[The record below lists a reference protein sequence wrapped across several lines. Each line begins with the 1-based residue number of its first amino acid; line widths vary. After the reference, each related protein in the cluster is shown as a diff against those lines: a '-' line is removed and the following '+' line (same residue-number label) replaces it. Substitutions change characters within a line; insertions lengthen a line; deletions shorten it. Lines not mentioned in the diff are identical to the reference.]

1 MEFLPLYIDVT
12 KQPVLVVGAGEIG
25 LRKTRL
31 LLEAGAQVTVIGET
45 VDSGFASLPQE
56 GLTVIERS
64 FGVADI
70 QRARLVIAATDD
82 EALND
87 VIFKACEAAGILVNA
102 VDDPAHSRFIFP
114 AIIDR
119 SPIIISISSGGH
131 APVLARQLR
140 EKLEAWIPASVAL
153 AGQFAKEMRQRVK
166 DVLPFDQRRRFW
178 EMFFTGPLPD
188 VLAAGKRSDA
198 DSLFSTLLEGGT
210 DANGEVYIVGAGPGD
225 PELLTIKALQ
235 YMHKADVIVHDGL
248 VSNEILA
255 LARRDAERISVAKSA
270 GKHTLPQDEI
280 NALLVTLA
288 QEGKRVCRLKGG
300 DPFIYGRG
308 GEECEAL
315 IANGIRFF
323 VVPGITAAAGCSA
336 YAGIPLTHRDFAQT
350 IQLVT
355 GHTRKDGREP
365 DWQSLAASQQTVVV
379 YMGLGTS
386 PLYRERL
393 IAHGRSPTT
402 PVAVIEDGTRPTQR
416 VVSGTLNDLPELI
429 SRNGIASPALVVI
442 GEVAALAR
450 HLQWFGDGATAN
462 NDASTSLVAPLG
474 SLSAE

>member
-1 MEFLPLYIDVT
+1 MEFLPLYIDVNQ
-12 KQPVLVVGAGEIG
+12 QPVLVVGAGEIG

-31 LLEAGAQVTVIGET
+31 LLEAGAHVTVIGEA
-45 VDSGFASLPQE
+45 VDSGFATLPQA
-56 GLTVIERS
+56 GLTVTERS
-64 FGVADI
+64 FDVADI
-70 QRARLVIAATDD
+70 QGARLVIAATDD

-166 DVLPFDQRRRFW
+166 DALPFDQRRRFW

-198 DSLFSTLLEGGT
+198 DTLFSTLLEGGT
-210 DANGEVYIVGAGPGD
+210 DASGEVYIVGAVPGD

-288 QEGKRVCRLKGG
+288 KEGKRVCRLKGG

-315 IANGIRFF
+315 TASGIRFF

-402 PVAVIEDGTRPTQR
+402 PVAVIEDGTRPSQR
-416 VVSGTLNDLPELI
+416 VVTGILDELPNLI
-429 SRNGIASPALVVI
+429 ERNAIACPALVVI

-450 HLQWFGDGATAN
+450 HLQWFRDGATAS
-462 NDASTSLVAPLG
+462 NDTSTSVVAP
-474 SLSAE
+474 

>member
-1 MEFLPLYIDVT
+1 MEFLPLYIDVNQ
-12 KQPVLVVGAGEIG
+12 QPVLVVGAGEIG

-31 LLEAGAQVTVIGET
+31 LLEAGARVTVIGEA
-45 VDSGFASLPQE
+45 VDSGFATLPQA
-56 GLTVIERS
+56 GLTITERS
-64 FGVADI
+64 FDLADI
-70 QRARLVIAATDD
+70 LGARLVIAATDD

-140 EKLEAWIPASVAL
+140 EKLEAWIPASVTL
-153 AGQFAKEMRQRVK
+153 AGQFAKEVRQRVK
-166 DVLPFDQRRRFW
+166 DALPFDQRRRFW
-178 EMFFTGPLPD
+178 EMFFTGPIPD
-188 VLAAGKRSDA
+188 VLASGKRSDA

-210 DANGEVYIVGAGPGD
+210 DASGEVYIVGAGPGD
-225 PELLTIKALQ
+225 PELLTLKALQ

-288 QEGKRVCRLKGG
+288 KEGKRVCRLKGG

-315 IANGIRFF
+315 TANGIRFF

-336 YAGIPLTHRDFAQT
+336 YAGIPLTHRNFAQT

-393 IAHGRSPTT
+393 IAHGRCPTT

-450 HLQWFGDGATAN
+450 HLQWFGDGATAS
-462 NDASTSLVAPLG
+462 DDTSTSVVAPLG

>member
-1 MEFLPLYIDVT
+1 MEFLPLYIDIT
-12 KQPVLVVGAGEIG
+12 NQPVLVVGAGEIG

-31 LLEAGAQVTVIGET
+31 LLEAGAAVTVIGEE
-45 VDSGFASLPQE
+45 VDPGFPTLPQA
-56 GLTVIERS
+56 GLTVIVRA
-64 FGVADI
+64 FAVADI
-70 QRARLVIAATDD
+70 QGARLVIAATDD

-87 VIFKACEAAGILVNA
+87 VIFKACEAVGILVNA

-166 DVLPFDQRRRFW
+166 NALPFDQRRRFW
-178 EMFFTGPLPD
+178 EMFFTGAIPG

-198 DSLFSTLLEGGT
+198 DTLFSTLLEGGT
-210 DANGEVYIVGAGPGD
+210 DASGEVYIVGAGTGD

-235 YMHKADVIVHDGL
+235 CMHKADVIVHDGL

-280 NALLVTLA
+280 NTLLVKLA
-288 QEGKRVCRLKGG
+288 KEGKRVCRLKGG

-315 IANGIRFF
+315 VANGIRFQ

-365 DWQSLAASQQTVVV
+365 DWNSLAASQQTVVV

-386 PLYRERL
+386 TLYRDRL
-393 IAHGRSPTT
+393 IAHGRSETT
-402 PVAVIEDGTRPTQR
+402 PVAIIEDGTRPSQR
-416 VVSGTLNDLPELI
+416 VVSGVLGDLPDLI
-429 SRNGIASPALVVI
+429 EQNGITSPALVVI
-442 GEVAALAR
+442 GEVAALANQ
-450 HLQWFGDGATAN
+450 LQWYGDATTKRL
-462 NDASTSLVAPLG
+462 DTSPIADLA
-474 SLSAE
+474 AET